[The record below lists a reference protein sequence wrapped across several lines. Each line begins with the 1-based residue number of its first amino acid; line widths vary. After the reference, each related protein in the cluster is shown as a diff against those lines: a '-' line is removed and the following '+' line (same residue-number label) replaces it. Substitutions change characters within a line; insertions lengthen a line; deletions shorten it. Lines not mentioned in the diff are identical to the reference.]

1 MKRSLIEELPKI
13 VAEGRKEVEEI
24 LERLSGANKL
34 ALQTNE
40 LVLPAK
46 DTAGLFKGEVPEVNE
61 KEWMNRLIYGDNLFC
76 DAGAPCGR
84 SSDRNAINAWQGGFN
99 LH

>member
-1 MKRSLIEELPKI
+1 MKKSLIEELPKI

-34 ALQTNE
+34 GLQTNE

-61 KEWMNRLIYGDNLFC
+61 KE
-76 DAGAPCGR
+76 
-84 SSDRNAINAWQGGFN
+84 
-99 LH
+99 

>member
-1 MKRSLIEELPKI
+1 MFLGQFITEKIQQCKNMKKSLIEELPKI

-34 ALQTNE
+34 GLQTNE

-46 DTAGLFKGEVPEVNE
+46 DTAQSGMFDGKVPEVNE
-61 KEWMNRLIYGDNLFC
+61 KEWLNRLIYGDNLL
-76 DAGAPCGR
+76 AMQALL
-84 SSDRNAINAWQGGFN
+84 S
-99 LH
+99 